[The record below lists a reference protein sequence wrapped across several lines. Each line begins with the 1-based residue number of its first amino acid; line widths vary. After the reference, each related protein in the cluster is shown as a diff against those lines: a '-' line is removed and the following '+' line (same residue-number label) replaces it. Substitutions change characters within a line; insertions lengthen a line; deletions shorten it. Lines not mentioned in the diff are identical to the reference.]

1 MSATTKSPA
10 YIKVKVPEEERC
22 RFTSAHGRRCA
33 NPHNG
38 ADHKFCVVHERQI
51 EKRDD
56 AKARAVSAQLLSGG
70 SNLHNRQEVGRA
82 MAQLFI
88 LISQKRI
95 SRRDGV
101 LLAYIASLLLQT
113 MIPVSDKPTPEEHQA
128 FVRNFLKDMPRP
140 ARERYPDEETPNA
153 QDQAES

>member
-1 MSATTKSPA
+1 MPRKNDSSA
-10 YIKVKVPEEERC
+10 YGRGEVPDADRC
-22 RFTSAHGRRCA
+22 RFTSTYGNRCA

-38 ADHKFCVVHERQI
+38 ADHKFCIVHERQI

-56 AKARAVSAQLLSGG
+56 AKARAVSEQLLSGG

-101 LLAYIASLLLQT
+101 LLAYVASLLLQT
-113 MIPVSDKPTPEEHQA
+113 MIPVSDKPTPEDHQA
-128 FVRNFLKDMPRP
+128 LVRNFLKGMPRP
-140 ARERYPDEETPNA
+140 ERDRYPDDETPNA
-153 QDQAES
+153 QDQAGS

>member
-1 MSATTKSPA
+1 MPTTTKSPA
-10 YIKVKVPEEERC
+10 SRRAGVPEADRC
-22 RFTSAHGRRCA
+22 RFTSTHGNRCS

-38 ADHKFCVVHERQI
+38 ADHKFCIVHERRM
-51 EKRDD
+51 EKLDD
-56 AKARAVSAQLLSGG
+56 SKARAVSEQLLSGG

-101 LLAYIASLLLQT
+101 LLAYVASLLLQT
-113 MIPVSDKPTPEEHQA
+113 MIPVSDKPSPEDHQA
-128 FVRNFLKDMPRP
+128 LVRRFLKDMPRP
-140 ARERYPDEETPNA
+140 ARERYPDDENSNS
-153 QDQAES
+153 QDEPRS

>member
-1 MSATTKSPA
+1 MPSATKSLTYTKA
-10 YIKVKVPEEERC
+10 EVPEAERC

-38 ADHKFCVVHERQI
+38 ADHKFCIVHERRM
-51 EKRDD
+51 EKLDD
-56 AKARAVSAQLLSGG
+56 SKARAVSEQLLSGC

-101 LLAYIASLLLQT
+101 LLAYVASLLLQT
-113 MIPVSDKPTPEEHQA
+113 MIPVSDKPTPDEQQA

-140 ARERYPDEETPNA
+140 VRERYPDNEATNA
-153 QDQAES
+153 QDHARS